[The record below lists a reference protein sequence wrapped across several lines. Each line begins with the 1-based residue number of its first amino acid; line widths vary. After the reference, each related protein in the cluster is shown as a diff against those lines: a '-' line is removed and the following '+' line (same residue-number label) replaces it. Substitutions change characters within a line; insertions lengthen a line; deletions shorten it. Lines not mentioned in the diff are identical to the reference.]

1 MLIKMHSTTYTFYNP
16 LVYDYLV
23 YLKFDH
29 SIFSNSGI
37 MKLKNNLNLFSQKDL
52 ENKFLNKN
60 LPVIRVGDTIKL
72 GVSITEGNKER
83 VQFTEG
89 VIIAKKNSGLNA
101 TITLRRVMQG
111 VGVERVYLLHSPKL
125 KSVEVLRSSK
135 VRRSKL
141 YYLRL
146 RFGKATRL
154 QQRFD

>member
-1 MLIKMHSTTYTFYNP
+1 MFINQKL
-16 LVYDYLV
+16 
-23 YLKFDH
+23 
-29 SIFSNSGI
+29 

-83 VQFTEG
+83 IQFTEG

-125 KSVEVLRSSK
+125 KSVQVLRSSK

-154 QQRFD
+154 EQRFD

>member
-1 MLIKMHSTTYTFYNP
+1 
-16 LVYDYLV
+16 
-23 YLKFDH
+23 
-29 SIFSNSGI
+29 
-37 MKLKNNLNLFSQKDL
+37 MKLKNNLDSISQKDL
-52 ENKFLNKN
+52 ENKFLNAN
-60 LPVIRVGDTIKL
+60 LPIIRVGDTIKL

-83 VQFTEG
+83 IQFTEG

-111 VGVERVYLLHSPKL
+111 VGVERVYLLNSPKL
-125 KSVEVLRSSK
+125 KSIEVLRSSK

>member
-1 MLIKMHSTTYTFYNP
+1 
-16 LVYDYLV
+16 
-23 YLKFDH
+23 
-29 SIFSNSGI
+29 
-37 MKLKNNLNLFSQKDL
+37 MKLKNNLESVSQKDL
-52 ENKFLNKN
+52 ENKFLNAN
-60 LPVIRVGDTIKL
+60 LPLIRVGDTIKL

-111 VGVERVYLLHSPKL
+111 VGVERVYLVHSPKL

>member
-1 MLIKMHSTTYTFYNP
+1 MIEIYSKNKTMIVKDTTKYQ
-16 LVYDYLV
+16 LE
-23 YLKFDH
+23 
-29 SIFSNSGI
+29 
-37 MKLKNNLNLFSQKDL
+37 L
-52 ENKFLNKN
+52 ENKFLNPT
-60 LPVIRVGDTIKL
+60 LPNIRVGDTVRL

-89 VIIAKKNSGLNA
+89 VIIAKKNSGLNR
-101 TITLRRVMQG
+101 TITLRRIMQG

-125 KSVEVLRSSK
+125 KSIEILRSSRI
-135 VRRSKL
+135 RRSKL

>member
-1 MLIKMHSTTYTFYNP
+1 
-16 LVYDYLV
+16 
-23 YLKFDH
+23 
-29 SIFSNSGI
+29 
-37 MKLKNNLNLFSQKDL
+37 MKLKNNLDSISQKDL
-52 ENKFLNKN
+52 ESKFLNVN
-60 LPVIRVGDTIKL
+60 LPIIRVGDTIKL

-83 VQFTEG
+83 IQFTEG

-111 VGVERVYLLHSPKL
+111 VGVERVYLVHSPKL

>member
-1 MLIKMHSTTYTFYNP
+1 
-16 LVYDYLV
+16 
-23 YLKFDH
+23 
-29 SIFSNSGI
+29 
-37 MKLKNNLNLFSQKDL
+37 MKLKDIAKYQSEL
-52 ENKFLNKN
+52 ENKFLNPN
-60 LPVIRVGDTIKL
+60 LPNVRVGDTVKL

-101 TITLRRVMQG
+101 TITLRRIMQG

-125 KSVEVLRSSK
+125 KTIEILRSSR